1 MRHRKC
7 LVVAVLT
14 ASAFAAE
21 AGSPKLQTS
30 PESTKLYELSARE
43 AQFQAVSAMPQ
54 VDVEYGAYGRIRRIE
69 GHSGIVVSNTAQLK
83 QGEKATGLLH
93 RMKAL
98 LMASSSESLVVKV
111 SGREPTG
118 NGMFFFTEQMID
130 DIPVIDARV
139 NVVVGADGEIQTI
152 NSLFVPRGSAPGKP
166 QISARD
172 AKAKLLEQMTDGV
185 TLLKIQ
191 SEGSLAFWTNAGQE
205 ATPRLLWMFD
215 ALNSKDGRSQ
225 LVRFGVDAATGDI
238 RHSQVLSFDL
248 ARTVYTNSY
257 TNRTTTPPPSDLLW
271 TEGFPNA
278 ADAHASSMYNLVLH
292 PIQTWYPGGHAF
304 AYDSVGLVAHYAT
317 ATSAFHIFGTDL
329 KSYLFAGDQRALDDD
344 AIAHE
349 YGHGMF
355 GRIGNQPSNFDLY
368 NDWFAGNEF
377 FGDASAVLTD
387 IRRFGVR
394 TASWQITNLRNW
406 ENPQSMGALFNDWY
420 PSRVFA
426 NPLQPEYS
434 NSTIYGHGVY
444 LMIHGGLH
452 RRHGTLTLGGT
463 IPDIDVPAQSS
474 LHIQKVLSHG
484 LYLLALNNEQ
494 FSAQRY
500 KARTIEAATANF
512 GTASGVPHTVERA
525 WTAVGIGS
533 NCSAPPARPQL
544 QALDRCP
551 KWKLTWPAV
560 PGATTY
566 HGQRNPQHLGWL
578 NPSTIIDG
586 NMTQCT
592 QQVSTYTQARVRAC
606 NGCGCSDWSN
616 EVTMFKWPQ
625 CP

>member
-1 MRHRKC
+1 MRHKKY
-7 LVVAVLT
+7 LVLAVLT
-14 ASAFAAE
+14 ASAFAAQ
-21 AGSPKLQTS
+21 AGSPKLQTAS
-30 PESTKLYELSARE
+30 ESTKLYELAARE
-43 AQFQAVSAMPQ
+43 AQFHALSAMPQ
-54 VDVEYGAYGRIRRIE
+54 VDVEYGAYGRIRKIE
-69 GHSGIVVSNTAQLK
+69 GHSGIVVSNTALLR
-83 QGEKATGLLH
+83 QGEKATELLH
-93 RMKAL
+93 RMKTL

-111 SGREPTG
+111 TGREPTG
-118 NGMFFFTEQMID
+118 NGTFFFTEQTID

-139 NVVVGADGEIQTI
+139 NVVVGTDGEIQTI
-152 NSLFVPRGSAPGKP
+152 NSLFVPRGHASSKP
-166 QISARD
+166 RISAQD
-172 AKAKLLEQMTDGV
+172 AKAKLLEQMADGA
-185 TLLKIQ
+185 TALKIQ

-215 ALNSKDGRSQ
+215 ALYSKDGRSQ
-225 LVRFGVDAATGDI
+225 LVRLGVDAATGDI
-238 RHSQVLSFDL
+238 RHSQALSFDL
-248 ARTVYTNSY
+248 NRTVYTNSY
-257 TNRTTTPPPSDLLW
+257 GNNAATPSPSALLW
-271 TEGFPNA
+271 TEGLPNA
-278 ADAHASSMYNLVLH
+278 ADTHASSMYNLVVH
-292 PIQTWYPGGHAF
+292 PIQTWFPGGHAF
-304 AYDSVGLVAHYAT
+304 AYDSVGLVAHYVT
-317 ATSAFHIFGTDL
+317 ASYSFHIFGTDL
-329 KSYLFAGDQRALDDD
+329 KSYLFAGDQRALDAD

-355 GRIGNQPSNFDLY
+355 GRIGYQPSNYDRY

-387 IRRFGVR
+387 IRRFGVSD
-394 TASWQITNLRNW
+394 ASWQITNLRNW
-406 ENPQSMGALFNDWY
+406 QNPQSMGALFNDWY

-426 NPLQPEYS
+426 NPLDPAYS

-444 LMIHGGLH
+444 LMIHGGMH

-463 IPDIDVPAQSS
+463 IPDIDVTAQSW

-494 FSAQRY
+494 FTAQRY

-512 GTASGVPHTVERA
+512 GTASGIPLTVERA
-525 WTAVGIGS
+525 WTAVGIGYS
-533 NCSAPPARPQL
+533 CSAPPARPQL
-544 QALDRCP
+544 TALDRCP
-551 KWKLTWPAV
+551 RWKLTWPVV

-566 HGQRNPQHLGWL
+566 HGQANPQAWGWL
-578 NPSTIIDG
+578 NPTTIIDG
-586 NMTQCT
+586 NMNQCT